1 MKRLP
6 ANTIAG
12 VISRHLRISNSEAQ
26 SRLNNQ
32 CAEPQADPVLDKE
45 RANFCDFFRPRANAF
60 VADEAEGAS
69 DAKTTLDALFG
80 GDDDD
85 GGTKDEIDDKPPTE
99 EDATRAE
106 LEKLFRKTDDR
117 G

>member
-45 RANFCDFFRPRANAF
+45 RANFCDFFRI
-60 VADEAEGAS
+60 AER
-69 DAKTTLDALFG
+69 G
-80 GDDDD
+80 GSTAR
-85 GGTKDEIDDKPPTE
+85 GTKESGAAR
-99 EDATRAE
+99 DAWS
-106 LEKLFRKTDDR
+106 KLFKDS
-117 G
+117 